1 MATNGKKINT
11 KKREATAKKII
22 TAISES
28 SGLLTL
34 AARKSGVSYQTV
46 WRYTQDFPSVKQA
59 VVEAKERMLD
69 FTEGKLY
76 EKIKE
81 GDNVS
86 IIFYLKTQG
95 KKRGYLER
103 QEITGAGGG
112 PVEVNIDAKIKLFGI
127 LTHGAARIRD
137 TEESRQALGERSPA
151 DIVRLAS
158 VGETESTS
166 PAG

>member
-1 MATNGKKINT
+1 MIIENGNS
-11 KKREATAKKII
+11 KKREQTALKII

-34 AARKSGVSYQTV
+34 AAKKAGLNYSTV

-69 FTEGKLY
+69 FAEGKLY

-81 GDNVS
+81 GDNAA

-95 KKRGYLER
+95 KARGYIER
-103 QEITGAGGG
+103 QEVTGEGGKPIG
-112 PVEVNIDAKIKLFGI
+112 IEFDYKDKLIKAISRHATGS
-127 LTHGAARIRD
+127 G
-137 TEESRQALGERSPA
+137 ESKDDP
-151 DIVRLAS
+151 
-158 VGETESTS
+158 ES
-166 PAG
+166 